1 MERLK
6 TSKQLEFIALNH
18 RTRSRVLSFLPSNE
32 YLFKWHLY
40 IHLCSRATNF
50 SCLCFLYLS
59 VCLSVPRHPLSIA
72 LVPPILSI
80 APLESCA
87 CVRIEKCRIDRWRVR
102 KHPNAISW
110 LIIHTC
116 SRERAPLCALIAR
129 VPSYLNYFYN
139 VSFFQTIEFFL
150 FFSLRKL
157 LIFHGAR
164 LPRFF
169 PTGSTTAGNA
179 FPARSSRIN

>member
-6 TSKQLEFIALNH
+6 TSKQLEFTALKN

-87 CVRIEKCRIDRWRVR
+87 CVYIEKCRIDRVR

-139 VSFFQTIEFFL
+139 VSFFQTIEFFSFL
-150 FFSLRKL
+150 FSSQTIDFSRCPSSSL
-157 LIFHGAR
+157 FSHR
-164 LPRFF
+164 LNNGGQRF
-169 PTGSTTAGNA
+169 
-179 FPARSSRIN
+179 SSSLFSN